1 MFTGIIQAL
10 GRVRQITMAGQSASM
25 SIDAGDL
32 DLADVR
38 VGDSIACNGVCLT
51 VKRLDRGGFLVDVSQ
66 ETLNVTAGFVLSAA
80 VNLEKALRLSDRL
93 GGHLVSGH
101 VDGVGEVTSFVPVD
115 ANRELK
121 IRFPKTLARYF
132 AQKGSATVN
141 GVSLTLNSVC
151 ADEFSVNLIPHTL
164 AVTNLHDLKSGDR
177 VNLEV
182 DLVARYVANM
192 LDTRGSP

>member
-10 GRVRQITMAGQSASM
+10 GRVKQITLAGQSASVA
-25 SIDAGDL
+25 IDAGNL
-32 DLADVR
+32 DLADVS
-38 VGDSIACNGVCLT
+38 VGGSIACNGICLT
-51 VKRLDRGGFLVDVSQ
+51 VTRLDSGGFLVDVSQ
-66 ETLNVTAGFVLSAA
+66 ETLKVTAGFGMNAA

-115 ANRELK
+115 ASRELK
-121 IRFPKTLARYF
+121 IRFPKSLARYF
-132 AQKGSATVN
+132 AHKGSATVN
-141 GVSLTLNSVC
+141 GVSLTLNSVH

-164 AVTNLHDLKSGDR
+164 AATNLRELKRGDK